1 MNWHGHIVVTPG
13 VLAGKPIIKGTRIS
27 VELLLDR
34 LADGWGYGDIL
45 EAYPHLTREQIQAAI
60 AFAAE
65 LFKEERFVAIQ
76 KARKAVRFAKPVPDG
91 PT

>member
-1 MNWHGHIVVTPG
+1 MNWHDHIVVNPD
-13 VLAGKPIIKGTRIS
+13 VLVGKPIIKGTRIS

-34 LADGWGYGDIL
+34 LADGWSYDDIL

-76 KARKAVRFAKPVPDG
+76 KAG
-91 PT
+91 T

>member
-1 MNWHGHIVVTPG
+1 MNWHDHIVVDPN
-13 VLAGKPIIKGTRIS
+13 VLVGKPIVKGTRIS

-34 LADGWGYGDIL
+34 LADGWSFDDIL
-45 EAYPHLTREQIQAAI
+45 DAYPHLTREQIQAAI

-76 KARKAVRFAKPVPDG
+76 KAG
-91 PT
+91 T